1 MRANSRYYCRARLE
15 AHPGTLAL
23 HEKEL
28 RIALVC
34 FGGVSLAVYM
44 HGVTK
49 EFLKLTRASRTLHA
63 ITDRSKRASSHFRDR
78 HDAADPE
85 YDTEAVYYDL
95 LREIG
100 GSLELRVVID
110 IVAGAS
116 AGGINSTMLAR
127 ALTHD
132 LPMAPLRDLW
142 LDNADVTVLL
152 APEARARRWSK
163 WFLRPFFW
171 AAGFTRLRLVTDPE
185 VRSKLSL
192 FMRSRWFKPPLDG
205 MRMAELM
212 YDAVLAMGA
221 PRERGS
227 SLLPSGQGL
236 DLFVTVTDFYGRHQ
250 LMQIHDP
257 PIVYEREFR
266 HVLHFRYRRE
276 ASGAVRSDFE
286 LANAPALA
294 FAARATSS
302 IPGAFP
308 PAQIL
313 EIDQLVRARGATWPH
328 RAEFIASN
336 FERYQQM
343 NVDVASI
350 PFIDGSVLN
359 SRPFREAI
367 AAIRGRPAY
376 REVDRRVIYIDPN
389 PAPAGS
395 SVHHGVPGFFSTLK
409 GALSDIPLAEPITEE
424 LTRIAR
430 FNERARRLGGIIE
443 SARPHISRLVT
454 EVTEIGDD
462 GPVTHDRIKGWRE
475 QANIKAAR
483 DAGFAYEAYV
493 RMKLASVRD
502 FISQMIMSIR
512 GVRPDSPFARAI
524 AESIDAWAAQ
534 SGVTYVPT
542 DSQSLQ
548 AEAAA
553 PAAASAKWVAF
564 LLTFDVD
571 YRKRRLRFL
580 IEGQNRLYQRLGS
593 PGLEGLEGQAVDSLK
608 RRFYDHLEA
617 LDRRANAVYADA
629 TSSDLVEEIFRV
641 APSPTEIR
649 EIGAYAQAFAARHR
663 SQLDRLVDRL
673 GSIIDLNASTRDVD
687 LLLADTKEW
696 PRRGLQEVL
705 VNYLGFPFWD
715 VLTFP
720 VLPWREA
727 GEFNEI
733 RIDRISEQ
741 DAHVMERM
749 GAFSVKGSAFNQFA
763 AFLSRAYR
771 ENDYLLG
778 RLHALE
784 RLIDI
789 VCDAAGTDG
798 IKGLDA
804 LALKRRGFLQ
814 ILDTEEPHLPTC
826 GAMIAQ
832 LRASLNSKGF
842 L

>member
-1 MRANSRYYCRARLE
+1 M
-15 AHPGTLAL
+15 

-34 FGGVSLAVYM
+34 FGGASLAVYM
-44 HGVTK
+44 HGITK
-49 EFLKLTRASRTLHA
+49 EFLKLTRASSTLHA
-63 ITDRSKRASSHFRDR
+63 ITDREKRASAGFFDR
-78 HDAADPE
+78 LDAADAE
-85 YDTEAVYYDL
+85 YDTEAVYFDL
-95 LREIG
+95 LRDIG
-100 GSLELRVVID
+100 QSLELRIVID

-127 ALTHD
+127 ALSHD
-132 LPMAPLRDLW
+132 LPMGRLRDLW
-142 LDNADVTVLL
+142 LENADVVALL
-152 APEARARRWSK
+152 APEARARSWSK

-171 AAGFTRLRLVTDPE
+171 LAGFTRLSVSDPE

-205 MRMAELM
+205 VKMAELM
-212 YDAVLAMGA
+212 YNAVLAMGV
-221 PRERGS
+221 PRDRGS

-257 PIVYEREFR
+257 PIIHEREYH
-266 HVLHFRYRRE
+266 HVLHFQYRRH
-276 ASGAVRSDFE
+276 ASGAVESDFE

-313 EIDQLVRARGATWPH
+313 EVDQLVRARGGTWPH
-328 RAEFIASN
+328 RSEFITGN
-336 FERYQQM
+336 FEHYQQM
-343 NVDVASI
+343 NVDVASV

-376 REVDRRVIYIDPN
+376 REVDRRIVYIDPN

-395 SVHHGVPGFFSTLK
+395 TIHHSVPGFFSTLK

-430 FNERARRLGGIIE
+430 INERARRLKAIIE

-454 EVTEIGDD
+454 EVMDSGDDD
-462 GPVTHDRIKGWRE
+462 GPVTHDHVKVWRE
-475 QANIKAAR
+475 KANVKAAR

-493 RMKLASVRD
+493 RLKLASVRD
-502 FISQMIMSIR
+502 FISHLIMNIR

-524 AESIDAWAAQ
+524 AESIDAWAIQ
-534 SGVTYVPT
+534 SSATYVPT
-542 DSQSLQ
+542 DNQLLQ

-553 PAAASAKWVAF
+553 PASVSAKWVAF
-564 LLTFDVD
+564 LLAFDVD

-593 PGLEGLEGQAVDSLK
+593 PGLEGLEGGAVDGLK

-617 LDRRANAVYADA
+617 LDRRADAVYGDA
-629 TSSDLVEEIFRV
+629 TSADLVEDIFRV
-641 APSPTEIR
+641 APSPAEIR
-649 EIGAYAQAFAARHR
+649 EIGSYAQAFAARHR
-663 SQLDRLVDRL
+663 AQLDRLVDRL
-673 GSIIDLNASTRDVD
+673 GAVIDLSASTRDVD
-687 LLLADTKEW
+687 LLLADTQEW

-733 RIDRISEQ
+733 RVDRISAQ
-741 DAHVMERM
+741 DARLMERL
-749 GAFSVKGSAFNQFA
+749 GAFSVKGIAFNQFA

-789 VCDAAGTDG
+789 VCDAAGSDL
-798 IKGLDA
+798 IKSPA
-804 LALKRRGFLQ
+804 MQALKKRGFLR
-814 ILDTEEPHLPTC
+814 ILDAEEPHLPTC
-826 GAMIAQ
+826 AAMIAQ
-832 LRASLNSKGF
+832 LRAAVNSKGLF
-842 L
+842 